1 MHDRLS
7 SAELLI
13 QLIDEM
19 TRGRTRFA
27 SITRAFQGTQELDS
41 LSKMVLTAVAMAP
54 HPPTVPQIGRSLG
67 HPRQTIQ
74 RQADLLAEMGL
85 VSFVDNPD
93 HKRARR
99 LVPTTEGAAWQ
110 NEASRLSQEWAAT
123 FTKDIPSR
131 RLAETVETLRMIRE
145 RLETEAR
152 RHASADASAE
162 NDNP

>member
-7 SAELLI
+7 SADLLI

-27 SITRAFQGTQELDS
+27 SVTRAFRGPQELDS
-41 LSKMVLTAVAMAP
+41 LSRTVLTAVAMAP

-67 HPRQTIQ
+67 YPRQTIQ
-74 RQADLLAEMGL
+74 RQADLLAGMGL
-85 VSFVDNPD
+85 VSFIENPD

-99 LVPTTEGAAWQ
+99 LAPTAQGAAWQ
-110 NEASRLSQEWAAT
+110 DEASRLSREWAAV
-123 FTKDIPSR
+123 FTRDIPSR
-131 RLAETVETLRMIRE
+131 RLADTVETLRMIRE

-152 RHASADASAE
+152 SHAPAKEAA
-162 NDNP
+162 P